1 MKKKPRKTTAVS
13 RNSRLVFPPDP
24 PSSRLPSPSYNTTT
38 RYARTRVVYF
48 CDPSNSEWDIE
59 LLQLRVLCLATFIL
73 TIAMWNS
80 TKKEVSVP
88 NFLSLYAAAATPWK
102 KKTNAWSSARL
113 STRRYKDDSF
123 TKAAEFYFCV
133 LFVFFYS
140 TSFSPDIA
148 LNSKVS
154 NKFDQVDQ
162 SLMDIFPAVST
173 E

>member
-1 MKKKPRKTTAVS
+1 MYCTSQFQVENNNTNDMPSIIFRGEKNLGENHRLRNDTRTSSPFEFVNWPWKKKPRKTTAVS

-102 KKTNAWSSARL
+102 KKNKCLIVCT
-113 STRRYKDDSF
+113 
-123 TKAAEFYFCV
+123 
-133 LFVFFYS
+133 
-140 TSFSPDIA
+140 A
-148 LNSKVS
+148 LYTA
-154 NKFDQVDQ
+154 
-162 SLMDIFPAVST
+162 L
-173 E
+173 